1 MEKTDTKVRTS
12 MRNFLLA
19 LALLLATNILMGVT
33 LMTMSKRSLRDQVEE
48 RMLDVSKAA
57 AAQIDGDVIK
67 HLTAEDKDTEEYIR
81 TLNILRS
88 FQDNIELDYI
98 YGINPGPNDT
108 FTFAI
113 DPDRED
119 PADFGEAI
127 EATDALKAAA
137 KGVPSVDKKPHADEW
152 GRFYS
157 AYSPIYDSEGN
168 VVGIIGVD
176 FDADWYDG
184 VLNSRKAVAVI
195 LTMVALTI
203 GIVLSFIIMS
213 QNRKRFSTMLHRLSE
228 LELETKQLDQ
238 IIMQSSIK
246 RLDLL
251 PESESKV
258 LKTLANGETVAL
270 HSIDEYEAVNTSIE
284 SVYNKLHSYLRYV
297 ESGVYI
303 DDTTGVKNK
312 AAYRNKIKELDEQIE
327 AGNAEFS
334 AAFFDI
340 NGLKKTYTHFGF
352 EAGEKLMFECAV
364 LLKSVFGK
372 ENVYHITG
380 DEYIVIMDKKQS
392 WEMSDYFAKFE
403 KALKQYNDEHVQE
416 NNLSV
421 AKGSVTFDPEKHKN
435 YRQVFI
441 EVKEACDKDK
451 DKYYGTNAV
460 NT

>member
-157 AYSPIYDSEGN
+157 AYSPIYDSEEN

>member
-19 LALLLATNILMGVT
+19 LALLLITNILMGVT
-33 LMTMSKRSLRDQVEE
+33 LMTMSKHTLRSQVEK

-67 HLTAEDKDTEEYIR
+67 HLTAEDKGKEEYIR

-88 FQDNIELDYI
+88 FQENIELDYI
-98 YGINPGPNDT
+98 YGIKPGPNDT
-108 FTFAI
+108 FTFSI
-113 DPDRED
+113 DPDREH

-184 VLNSRKAVAVI
+184 VLNSRTAVAVI
-195 LTMVALTI
+195 ITMVALTI

-213 QNRKRFSTMLHRLSE
+213 QNRKRFSTMLRRLSE

-246 RLDLL
+246 RLDML

-258 LKTLANGETVAL
+258 LKTLANGETVAH
-270 HSIDEYEAVNTSIE
+270 HSIDEYDAVNTSIE

-364 LLKSVFGK
+364 MLKSVFGK

-380 DEYIVIMDKKQS
+380 DEYIVIMDKTQS
-392 WEMSDYFAKFE
+392 WEMSDYFVQFE
-403 KALKQYNDEHVQE
+403 AALKQYNDEHIKE
-416 NNLSV
+416 NTLSV
-421 AKGSVTFDPEKHKN
+421 AKGSVTFDPEKHQN
-435 YRQVFI
+435 YRQIFI
-441 EVKEACDKDK
+441 EVKDACDKDK
-451 DKYYGTNAV
+451 NKYYGRNEAAF
-460 NT
+460 

>member
-137 KGVPSVDKKPHADEW
+137 KGVPSVDKKPHSDEW

-157 AYSPIYDSEGN
+157 AYSPIFDSTGN

>member
-19 LALLLATNILMGVT
+19 LALLLITNILMGVT
-33 LMTMSKRSLRDQVEE
+33 LMTMSKHTLRSQVEK

-88 FQDNIELDYI
+88 FQENIELDYI
-98 YGINPGPNDT
+98 YWINPGPNDT

-119 PADFGEAI
+119 PAYFGEAI

-137 KGVPSVDKKPHADEW
+137 KGVPSVDKEPHTDEW

-157 AYSPIYDSEGN
+157 AYSPIYDSDGN
-168 VVGIIGVD
+168 VAGIIGVD

-184 VLNSRKAVAVI
+184 VLNSRTAVAVI
-195 LTMVALTI
+195 ITMVALTI

-213 QNRKRFSTMLHRLSE
+213 QNRKRFSTMLRRLSE

-258 LKTLANGETVAL
+258 LKTLANGETVAH
-270 HSIDEYEAVNTSIE
+270 HSIDEYDAVNTSIE

-312 AAYRNKIKELDEQIE
+312 AAYRNKIKELDEQIK
-327 AGNAEFS
+327 AGDAVFS
-334 AAFFDI
+334 TAFFDI
-340 NGLKKTYTHFGF
+340 NGLKKIYTHYGF

>member
-19 LALLLATNILMGVT
+19 LALLLITNILMGVT
-33 LMTMSKRSLRDQVEE
+33 LMTMSKHTLRSQVEK

-67 HLTAEDKDTEEYIR
+67 NLTAEDKGKEEYIR

-88 FQDNIELDYI
+88 FQENIELDYI
-98 YGINPGPNDT
+98 YWINPGPNDT

-119 PADFGEAI
+119 PAYFGEAI

-137 KGVPSVDKKPHADEW
+137 KGVPSVDKEPRADEW

-157 AYSPIYDSEGN
+157 AYSPIYDSDGN
-168 VVGIIGVD
+168 VAGIIGVD

-184 VLNSRKAVAVI
+184 VLNSRTAVAVI
-195 LTMVALTI
+195 ITMVALTI

-213 QNRKRFSTMLHRLSE
+213 QNRKRFSTMLRRLSE

-246 RLDLL
+246 RLDML
-251 PESESKV
+251 PESDSRV

-270 HSIDEYEAVNTSIE
+270 HSTDEYDAVNTSIE

-297 ESGVYI
+297 EAGVYI

-340 NGLKKTYTHFGF
+340 NGLKKTYTYFGF

-364 LLKSVFGK
+364 
-372 ENVYHITG
+372 
-380 DEYIVIMDKKQS
+380 M
-392 WEMSDYFAKFE
+392 
-403 KALKQYNDEHVQE
+403 
-416 NNLSV
+416 
-421 AKGSVTFDPEKHKN
+421 
-435 YRQVFI
+435 
-441 EVKEACDKDK
+441 
-451 DKYYGTNAV
+451 
-460 NT
+460 

>member
-19 LALLLATNILMGVT
+19 LALLLITNILMGVT
-33 LMTMSKRSLRDQVEE
+33 LMTMSKHTLRSQVEK

-67 HLTAEDKDTEEYIR
+67 HLTAEDKGKEEYIR

-88 FQDNIELDYI
+88 FQENIELDYI
-98 YGINPGPNDT
+98 YWINPGPNDT

-184 VLNSRKAVAVI
+184 VLNSRTAVAVI
-195 LTMVALTI
+195 ITMVALTI

-213 QNRKRFSTMLHRLSE
+213 QNRKRFSTMLRRLSE

-246 RLDLL
+246 RLDML

-258 LKTLANGETVAL
+258 LKTLANGETVAH
-270 HSIDEYEAVNTSIE
+270 HSIDEYDAVNTSIE

-340 NGLKKTYTHFGF
+340 NGLKKTYTYFGF

-364 LLKSVFGK
+364 MLKSVFGK

-380 DEYIVIMDKKQS
+380 DEYIVIMDKTQS
-392 WEMSDYFAKFE
+392 WEMSDYFVQFE
-403 KALKQYNDEHVQE
+403 AALKQYNDEHIKE
-416 NNLSV
+416 NTLSV
-421 AKGSVTFDPEKHKN
+421 AKGSVTFDPEKHQN

-441 EVKEACDKDK
+441 
-451 DKYYGTNAV
+451 
-460 NT
+460 

>member
-1 MEKTDTKVRTS
+1 MEKTGTKVRTS

-19 LALLLATNILMGVT
+19 LALLLTTNILMGVT
-33 LMTMSKRSLRDQVEE
+33 LMTMSKHSLRDQVEE

-88 FQDNIELDYI
+88 FQDNIDLDYI
-98 YGINPGPNDT
+98 YGITPGPNDT
-108 FTFAI
+108 FTFSI

-119 PADFGEAI
+119 PAYFGEAI

-137 KGVPSVDKKPHADEW
+137 KGVPSVDKQPHSDEW

-157 AYSPIYDSEGN
+157 AYSPIFDSTGN

-184 VLNSRKAVAVI
+184 VLDSRKAAAVI
-195 LTMVALTI
+195 LTMVAMTI
-203 GIVLSFIIMS
+203 GIILSFIIMS
-213 QNRKRFSTMLHRLSE
+213 QNKKRFSAVLHRLSE
-228 LELETKQLDQ
+228 LEHETMQLDQ
-238 IIMQSSIK
+238 IIVQSSIK

-258 LKTLANGETVAL
+258 LKTLANGETVTL
-270 HSIDEYEAVNTSIE
+270 HSIDEYEAVNSSIE
-284 SVYNKLHSYLRYV
+284 SVCNKLRSYLRYV

-352 EAGEKLMFECAV
+352 ESGEKLMFECAV

-372 ENVYHITG
+372 EKVYHITG
-380 DEYIVIMDKKQS
+380 DEFIVIMENKQS

-403 KALKQYNDEHVQE
+403 ETLKQYNEEHIKE

-421 AKGSVTFDPEKHKN
+421 AKGSVTFDPEKHQN
-435 YRQVFI
+435 YRQVFV

-451 DKYYGTNAV
+451 DKYYGRNEVAF
-460 NT
+460 

>member
-19 LALLLATNILMGVT
+19 LALLLITNILMGVT
-33 LMTMSKRSLRDQVEE
+33 LMTMSKHTLRSQVEK

-88 FQDNIELDYI
+88 FQENIELDYI
-98 YGINPGPNDT
+98 YWINPGPNDT

-137 KGVPSVDKKPHADEW
+137 KGVPSVDKEPHADEW

-157 AYSPIYDSEGN
+157 AYSPIYDSDGN

-184 VLNSRKAVAVI
+184 VLNSRTAVAVI
-195 LTMVALTI
+195 ITMVALTI

-213 QNRKRFSTMLHRLSE
+213 QNRKRFSTMLRRLSE

-246 RLDLL
+246 RLDML
-251 PESESKV
+251 PESKSKV
-258 LKTLANGETVAL
+258 LKTLANSETVAL
-270 HSIDEYEAVNTSIE
+270 HSIDEYDAVNTSIE

-340 NGLKKTYTHFGF
+340 NGLKKTYTYFGF

-364 LLKSVFGK
+364 MLKSVFGK

-380 DEYIVIMDKKQS
+380 DEYIVIMDKTPS
-392 WEMSDYFAKFE
+392 WKMSDHFVQFE
-403 KALKQYNDEHVQE
+403 EALKQYNDKHIKE

-421 AKGSVTFDPEKHKN
+421 AKGSVTFDPEKHQN

-441 EVKEACDKDK
+441 EVKDACDKDK
-451 DKYYGTNAV
+451 NKYYGRNEAAF
-460 NT
+460 

>member
-19 LALLLATNILMGVT
+19 LALLLTTNILMGVT

-57 AAQIDGDVIK
+57 AAQLDGDVIK

-98 YGINPGPNDT
+98 YGINLGPNDT

-137 KGVPSVDKKPHADEW
+137 KGVPSVDKEPHSDEW

-157 AYSPIYDSEGN
+157 AYSPIYDGAGN
-168 VVGIIGVD
+168 VVGIIGAD
-176 FDADWYDG
+176 FNADWYDG

-327 AGNAEFS
+327 AGNTEFS